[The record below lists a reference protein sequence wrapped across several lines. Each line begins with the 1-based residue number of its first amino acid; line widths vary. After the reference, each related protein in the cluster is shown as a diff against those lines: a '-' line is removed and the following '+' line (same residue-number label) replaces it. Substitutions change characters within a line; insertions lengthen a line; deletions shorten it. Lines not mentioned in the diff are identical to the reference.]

1 MKHRLESLMQS
12 DTQGILDAIRR
23 IVKSLRRAS
32 KLSEKKMGLSSAQL
46 FVLQKIA
53 ESDSPL
59 SVNDLA
65 ARTLTH
71 QSSVSVVVKKL
82 EKKMLIE
89 RQPSESDARAVE
101 LRICKKGTLLLR
113 GAPPLIQKQLMD
125 GITLLSKSERQG
137 LVIGLRAL
145 IEKAGLQ
152 EEEPSLFFEDSKG

>member
-1 MKHRLESLMQS
+1 MKRPPESSLQS
-12 DTQGILDAIRR
+12 DTQAVLDAIRR

-32 KLSEKKMGLSSAQL
+32 KATEKKMDLSSAQL
-46 FVLQKIA
+46 FVLQKIS

-59 SVNDLA
+59 SINDLA

-82 EKKMLIE
+82 EKKKLIE
-89 RQPSESDARAVE
+89 RQPSPSDARAVE
-101 LRICKKGTLLLR
+101 LQLCKKGALLLR

-125 GITLLSKSERQG
+125 GVSRLSSDERQG

-145 IEKAGLQ
+145 IKKAGLQ
-152 EEEPSLFFEDSKG
+152 EVEPSLFFEDGKE